1 MDGYEYP
8 LELELNE
15 EDFDNGLLQ
24 NIIDTIDEE
33 NYYAC
38 YEKFSEISKKYFKEN
53 NKKQAKIF
61 WLLAD
66 VCSLCLTCKY
76 VDIPFAPMVV
86 LLSKR
91 SADIE
96 DFTEKDIRFFSEIV
110 EIIDDLYLKSR
121 LADIVWSTDFIKH
134 NKFAHLAI
142 VSYIQIPIEKNT
154 WNLKGKMIKK
164 RAIQI
169 SRSLKRK
176 GKDYLDEI
184 ENKLI
189 QAFNNSKSSDDFFP
203 LQLSN
208 LMLELNLDIK
218 KSFRIA
224 SKLEEIALSNNS
236 SNNLNIS
243 IDYLEAASNWFIRS
257 NNENKAYKLLEKKA
271 NIIEHQSQNSNL
283 GAFFNYQKALFIL
296 RSIPRNFR
304 ESLNIDQTI
313 KRLEKEIEDSE
324 TNALDEMQIFT
335 TPEIDI
341 SKFVL
346 QSKAIVSGKNKK
358 DVIKIFSTIFPIM
371 NIDEMEQSAIKEI
384 KKYPFSAL
392 CLGTYFNS
400 EGRMVSKSEG
410 IDFAKPIEASH
421 PKVQDSIMT
430 NHKILVQ
437 SIVISCLSPALQV
450 IHNEHKFLEHDFE
463 LLIKKSSLVPID
475 RQEIFVQGLYA
486 GYEYDYVSSLNIL
499 VPQLENLVRFHLK
512 NKGEKT
518 LIRDEKGI
526 EIEMGLSTLVE
537 LDGMKD
543 FFGKNLTF
551 EIKALFC
558 DPRGPNL
565 RNLIAHGLLNC
576 QSFYSIYSVYAWWFI
591 LKLVCITVK

>member
-1 MDGYEYP
+1 MNDYEFP
-8 LELELNE
+8 SEIELTKA
-15 EDFDNGLLQ
+15 DFDITKLQ
-24 NIIDTIDEE
+24 NVIDTIQEKKLY
-33 NYYAC
+33 NY
-38 YEKFSEISKKYFKEN
+38 YEKFSEITKKYFKEED
-53 NKKQAKIF
+53 KKQAKIF

-66 VCSLCLTCKY
+66 ACSLCLTCKY
-76 VDIPFAPMVV
+76 VDTPFAPMVV

-110 EIIDDLYLKSR
+110 ETIDDLYLQSR
-121 LADIVWSTDFIKH
+121 LSDIIWSTDYIKH
-134 NKFAHLAI
+134 NKFAHLA
-142 VSYIQIPIEKNT
+142 VMSYIKIPIEKNN
-154 WNLKGKMIKK
+154 WNLNGERFIK

-169 SRSLKRK
+169 SRSLKGK
-176 GKDYLDEI
+176 GKNYLDEI
-184 ENKLI
+184 ENKIIL
-189 QAFNNSKSSDDFFP
+189 AFNDSKSSDNIFP

-208 LMLELNLDIK
+208 LMLELKFDSK

-236 SNNLNIS
+236 FNNLYIS
-243 IDYLEAASNWFIRS
+243 IEYFEAASNWFLRS
-257 NNENKAYKLLEKKA
+257 NNENQAYKLLQKQA
-271 NIIEHQSQNSNL
+271 SIIENQSQNSNL
-283 GAFFNYQKALFIL
+283 GAFFNYQKALSIL
-296 RSIPRNFR
+296 RKIPRKVR
-304 ESLNIDQTI
+304 KSLNINQSI
-313 KRLEKEIEDSE
+313 QRLEMKIEDSE
-324 TNALDEMQIFT
+324 TQALDEMQTFT
-335 TPEIDI
+335 TPEVDV
-341 SKFVL
+341 SEFVL
-346 QSKAIVSGKNKK
+346 QSKAIVSGKNKE
-358 DVIKIFSTIFPIM
+358 DVLKIFSKIFPIM
-371 NIDEMEQSAIKEI
+371 NIDEMGQLAINNI
-384 KKYPFSAL
+384 KKYPFTSL

-410 IDFAKPIEASH
+410 IDLKKPIEVSH

-430 NHKILVQ
+430 NHQILVQ
-437 SIVISCLSPALQV
+437 SIVISCLTPALQV
-450 IHNEHKFLEHDFE
+450 IHIEHKFSENDFYI
-463 LLIKKSSLVPID
+463 LVKNSSLVPID
-475 RQEIFVQGLYA
+475 RQALFAQGLYA

-518 LIRDEKGI
+518 FIRDDEGI
-526 EIEMGLSTLVE
+526 AIEMGLSSLVE

-565 RNLIAHGLLNC
+565 RNLIAHGLLNY
-576 QSFYSIYSVYAWWFI
+576 QSFYSIYSMYAWWFI